1 MCDGERRDEGWFQS
15 VRNLS
20 TLLYMLSVPLLRSS
34 IPLLLL
40 MAPLFVAAQ
49 SLTISLPAGVDTTGM
64 DAQQL
69 LTLERTVTLTGMGF
83 GSAPS
88 SDTLVVELGS
98 TEGQYD
104 MFVRRFPLG
113 ETGTFADGC
122 SLSGSGGGLT
132 VGLGSFTGL
141 STFHLRAYLASVGT
155 AGAVLIND

>member
-1 MCDGERRDEGWFQS
+1 MR
-15 VRNLS
+15 
-20 TLLYMLSVPLLRSS
+20 TLHLIFLWVMPVVGMYL
-34 IPLLLL
+34 IPTR
-40 MAPLFVAAQ
+40 ATAQ
-49 SLTISLPAGVDTTGM
+49 SLTVSLPAGVDTTGM
-64 DAQQL
+64 DGQQL
-69 LTLERTVTLTGMGF
+69 LTLERSVTLSGVGF

-104 MFVRRFPLG
+104 LFVRRFPLG

-141 STFHLRAYLASVGT
+141 STFHVRAYLASVGT
-155 AGAVLIND
+155 AGAVLVNE